1 MLFITLNES
10 RNISHISQFSR
21 IARYVAGDPLR
32 EESLAVLLLK
42 RPTRVE
48 DLFKSFIEFAKEKNL
63 PIDKLIS
70 VHTDGAQ
77 CMVGKEKRICSASL

>member
-1 MLFITLNES
+1 MLFIILDEF

-32 EESLAVLLLK
+32 EKSLAILLMK
-42 RPTRVE
+42 GPKQGE